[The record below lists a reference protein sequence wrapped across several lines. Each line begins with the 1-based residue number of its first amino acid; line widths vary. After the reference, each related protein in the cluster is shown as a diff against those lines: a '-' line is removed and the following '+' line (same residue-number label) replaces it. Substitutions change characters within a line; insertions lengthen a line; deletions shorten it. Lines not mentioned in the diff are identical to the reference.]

1 VTGGLEFLAPEA
13 NDQAVARSP
22 MEREALAA
30 GARMELR
37 DGWNVATGFAGEEA
51 ALRDSVGFADVS
63 HLGKL
68 ELNGPFAELAPA
80 PLEFTMATRAEGAWW
95 CPVARERALVICEP
109 SALPGL
115 RERFGPRAIELTT
128 SYAALTIA
136 GPLARELF
144 ARFCALDLRPQSC
157 PPRAFRPGSV
167 ARTPGYVLREEGDRF
182 LMLFGWALGRYV
194 WEQVADAA
202 GTLGGRPV
210 GVDAL
215 APLREELAHA

>member
-1 VTGGLEFLAPEA
+1 MSLDFLAPEA
-13 NDQAVARSP
+13 NGDAVARSP
-22 MEREALAA
+22 MEREALTA

-37 DGWNVATGFAGEEA
+37 DGWNIAAGFDGEEPR
-51 ALRDSVGFADVS
+51 LRDTVGFADLS

-68 ELNGPFAELAPA
+68 ELNGPFEELAPV
-80 PLEFTMATRAEGAWW
+80 PLEFGMAARAEGAWW

-115 RERFGPRAIELTT
+115 RERFGSRAIELST

-136 GPLARELF
+136 GPLSREVF

-202 GTLGGRPV
+202 KHVGGGPV

-215 APLREELAHA
+215 APLGEELAHA

>member
-1 VTGGLEFLAPEA
+1 VNGSLEFLAPEA
-13 NDQAVARSP
+13 NGDAVARSP

-30 GARMELR
+30 GAQMELR
-37 DGWNVATGFAGEEA
+37 EGWNVATAFDGQEPR
-51 ALRDSVGFADVS
+51 LRDTVGFADVS

-68 ELNGPFAELAPA
+68 ELNGPFEELAPV
-80 PLEFTMATRAEGAWW
+80 PLEFGVAARAEGAWW

-109 SALPGL
+109 AALPGL
-115 RERFGPRAIELTT
+115 RERFGSRAIELTT

-136 GPLARELF
+136 GPLSREAF
-144 ARFCALDLRPQSC
+144 ARFCALDLRPQSA

-167 ARTPGYVLREEGDRF
+167 ARTPGYVLREDGDRF

-202 GTLGGRPV
+202 KNLGGGPV

-215 APLREELAHA
+215 APLGEELAHA